1 MSSAP
6 APSRTDLET
15 HRPAARRAR
24 GAWSLWPGVLLPP
37 IVFLGALS
45 LTYAYVPRACDAQ
58 RSAVLHWILVAAL
71 AVVLVTG
78 VRSWREYR
86 ALGAH
91 LPGDHGTPDER
102 ARFVALLG
110 VLSST
115 FFSVAILAQGIA
127 QWLLSPCFI

>member
-15 HRPAARRAR
+15 HRPSARRAR
-24 GAWSLWPGVLLPP
+24 GRWSLWPGVLLPP
-37 IVFLGALS
+37 LVFLGELS

-58 RSAVLHWILVAAL
+58 RTSVLHWILAVAL
-71 AVVLVTG
+71 AIVLVAG
-78 VRSWREYR
+78 VRAWGEYT
-86 ALGAH
+86 ALGAQ

-110 VLSST
+110 VLSSA
-115 FFSVAILAQGIA
+115 FFAVGVVAQGIA
-127 QWLLSPCFI
+127 QWLLSPCII